1 MSRWKRKIEYGYA
14 NGTEFINAETT
25 ETYVGPYFKIRDKFY
40 QENPTQS
47 TDQKF
52 RLTKIPSSLNNKNV
66 KQYNKITGNNFEPS
80 KIIQPYFPRPQESD
94 YKNTYF
100 TRYIVQ
106 KRNELKKIY
115 EISQTDFA
123 DISNNPLYSSTSFR
137 WQLVGTPEDIA
148 KKNADEIRKA
158 SEDII
163 GLRDFLPILT
173 EFSKEDST
181 DKLPNKQV
189 NITPTP
195 RPTSP
200 ASVNRPAPA
209 TAISRTPVRNNLG
222 Y

>member
-1 MSRWKRKIEYGYA
+1 MSRWKSKIEYGYSS
-14 NGTEFINAETT
+14 GDEFINAETT
-25 ETYVGPYFKIRDKFY
+25 ETYIGPYFKIRDKFY

-47 TDQKF
+47 TDREF
-52 RLTKIPSSLNNKNV
+52 RLTKIPVSLNTINV

-80 KIIQPYFPRPQESD
+80 KIIQPYFPQPRESD

-115 EISQTDFA
+115 EIAQSDFA

-137 WQLVGTPEDIA
+137 WQIVGTPEDIT
-148 KKNADEIRKA
+148 KKNADAIRKA
-158 SEDII
+158 SADII

-173 EFSKEDST
+173 EFSKEDNT
-181 DKLPNKQV
+181 TERPGTQV
-189 NITPTP
+189 SITPTP
-195 RPTSP
+195 RPTPSV
-200 ASVNRPAPA
+200 SVNRPAPPA
-209 TAISRTPVRNNLG
+209 AISRTPVRNNLG